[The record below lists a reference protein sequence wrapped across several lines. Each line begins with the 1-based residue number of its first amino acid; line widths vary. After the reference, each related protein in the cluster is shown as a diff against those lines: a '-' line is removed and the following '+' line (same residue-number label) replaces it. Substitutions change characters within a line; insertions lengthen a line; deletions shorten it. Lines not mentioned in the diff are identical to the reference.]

1 MLFSPDGR
9 TLAAFQRTN
18 HIQLWDVVTR
28 SLRTNSISEAE
39 LRFEAAAAFSPDG
52 RILAV
57 AFSDT
62 VRLWDT
68 LTGQILGAC
77 VGHKQAVSSAAFS
90 PDGQTLATSSDD
102 RTLKLWNVATQQE
115 LMSIRHLGGA
125 LRTLLFS
132 PDGSLLVGRIS
143 TTSAASGLRFYH
155 APLLKDIDAARG
167 QTPAH

>member
-1 MLFSPDGR
+1 MVNEVD
-9 TLAAFQRTN
+9 LAAFQRTN

-77 VGHKQAVSSAAFS
+77 VGHKQA
-90 PDGQTLATSSDD
+90 
-102 RTLKLWNVATQQE
+102 
-115 LMSIRHLGGA
+115 
-125 LRTLLFS
+125 
-132 PDGSLLVGRIS
+132 
-143 TTSAASGLRFYH
+143 
-155 APLLKDIDAARG
+155 ARV
-167 QTPAH
+167 